1 MNNRKPRRLR
11 ARTAVPLLVLLLTT
25 GCWDR
30 TEVND
35 IAIVMAAAIDK
46 DKEGYR
52 VSVMIPLV
60 GNMGGA
66 SGGGGGSGG
75 DRPYTIDSDTGRT
88 IREAGDRL
96 QARMSRRLFYGHRK
110 VLLVGEELAKENIPD
125 TLDIAARLAENRL
138 TSFMAVTKGNAY
150 EMLNAAPKLER
161 FPAEALRELLKS
173 DGMIKIQVKDAAH
186 QLNEKGKDAI
196 LPYVEVVKSKGSHK
210 PNEEIQLSG
219 FAYTREGKMIGVTRE
234 DETIGIRW
242 LSRSSFKPYLETVE
256 TDNGLVSVTIRRG
269 KCTIKPYLSG
279 GSLQYRVEAVGEGTI
294 LEAMDNKE
302 YEHKNSVELLEQRL
316 ESKIAEEIKAVE
328 RLVKE
333 RRTDI
338 PGFGL
343 LLSRAYPALW
353 KREWSSKWP
362 AALEDAQLHAKVN
375 IVINRTGMFSK
386 NIGLK
391 EHQNE

>member
-1 MNNRKPRRLR
+1 MKKRMPRRPRVRIAALF
-11 ARTAVPLLVLLLTT
+11 LVLLLAT

-66 SGGGGGSGG
+66 TGGGGGSGG

-88 IREAGDRL
+88 IREASERM
-96 QARMSRRLFYGHRK
+96 QARMARRLFYGHRK
-110 VLLVGEELAKENIPD
+110 VLLIGEELAKENLPD
-125 TLDIAARLAENRL
+125 ALDITARLAENRL

-173 DGMIKIQVKDAAH
+173 DGVIKIQVKDVAH
-186 QLNEKGKDAI
+186 QLNVQGKDAI
-196 LPYVEVVKSKGSHK
+196 LPYVEVVKSKGSSK
-210 PNEEIQLSG
+210 PNEEIQIG
-219 FAYTREGKMIGVTRE
+219 GYAYARQGKMIGVARE
-234 DETIGIRW
+234 DEAVGIRW
-242 LSRSSFKPYLETVE
+242 LSRSTFKPYLETVE
-256 TDNGLVSVTIRRG
+256 TDQGPVSVTIRRG
-269 KCTIKPYLSG
+269 KCTIKPYLSDG
-279 GSLQYRVEAVGEGTI
+279 ILHYRIEVAGEGTI
-294 LEAMDNKE
+294 LEALDNKE
-302 YEHKNSVELLEQRL
+302 YEHKNAVELLEQRL
-316 ESKIAEEIKAVE
+316 ESKIAGEIRTVE
-328 RLVKE
+328 RLAKQRQV
-333 RRTDI
+333 DI

-343 LLSRAYPALW
+343 LFNRAYPTLW
-353 KREWSSKWP
+353 KREWSSRWP
-362 AALEDAQLHAKVN
+362 AALEGAQYEVKVH

-391 EHQNE
+391 EHPHE